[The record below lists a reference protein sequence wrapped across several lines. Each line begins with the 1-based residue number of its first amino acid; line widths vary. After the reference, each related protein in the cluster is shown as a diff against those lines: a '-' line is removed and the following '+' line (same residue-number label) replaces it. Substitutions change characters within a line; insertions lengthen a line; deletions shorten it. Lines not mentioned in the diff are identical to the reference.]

1 MVVEADPVADRTR
14 GVLDAVGALA
24 MNTLLFERPD
34 HTLDH
39 SVLLRTMGRDELLP
53 QAVAF
58 HQGRVF
64 SARKWSSPLKV
75 VHQLG

>member
-1 MVVEADPVADRTR
+1 
-14 GVLDAVGALA
+14 
-24 MNTLLFERPD
+24 MNTQLFERPD

-58 HQGRVF
+58 HQAVYFLLVNGV
-64 SARKWSSPLKV
+64 AP
-75 VHQLG
+75 